1 LAEASMEA
9 ELSMAEGPSME
20 EEVID
25 ENDARTSIK

>member
-1 LAEASMEA
+1 MEA

-25 ENDARTSIK
+25 ENDARTTVKSIQGA